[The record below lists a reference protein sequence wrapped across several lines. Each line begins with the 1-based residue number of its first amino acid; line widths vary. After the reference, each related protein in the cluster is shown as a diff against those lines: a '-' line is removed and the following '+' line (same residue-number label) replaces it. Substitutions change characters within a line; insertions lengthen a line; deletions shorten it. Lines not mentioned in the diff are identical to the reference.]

1 MTITTT
7 ARPERKAVDLR
18 VYVAG
23 ASADMEPAR
32 RAMEQV
38 REAGAT
44 ITEDWITAIERAG
57 NANSLADEAS
67 ARKAACD
74 DLKAVRTAD
83 VVWITTPIE
92 RAHGCGLWVELGAA
106 LAYGVPVV
114 ISGPQSE
121 RSIFASLCE
130 RYADADHAFAAVLR
144 RGSQ

>member
-1 MTITTT
+1 M
-7 ARPERKAVDLR
+7 KKLR

-32 RAMEQV
+32 HAMQRL

-44 ITEDWITAIERAG
+44 ITEDWIAAIERAG
-57 NANSLADEAS
+57 NANSLADEVP

-83 VVWITTPIE
+83 VVWIITPTE
-92 RAHGCGLWVELGAA
+92 RTHGCGLWIELGAA

-130 RYADADHAFAAVLR
+130 RYVDADHALAAVLR
-144 RGSQ
+144 YGRAAA